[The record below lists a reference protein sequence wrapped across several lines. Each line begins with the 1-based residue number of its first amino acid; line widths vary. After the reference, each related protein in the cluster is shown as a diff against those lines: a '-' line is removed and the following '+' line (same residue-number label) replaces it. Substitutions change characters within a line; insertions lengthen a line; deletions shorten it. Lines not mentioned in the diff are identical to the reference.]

1 MKKKTTIL
9 FVLIIL
15 IVSTLQ
21 AKVTLPAVLG
31 DNMVLQQQTSVK
43 IWGWSKPGATINVK
57 TTWGIKGSAK
67 ADHEGN
73 WSVIIKT
80 PEASFTEYKI
90 TISDGEPITINN
102 VLIGEVWLCSGQ
114 SNMEMTLMGIG
125 PSGVTGASQFLAE
138 SKGYPGLR
146 LFHVPQKSSI
156 VPEKDC
162 QGSWLPSSP
171 EALKTFSATGYLYG
185 LQLHKLLNVP
195 VGMINA
201 SWGGT
206 IIEAWMDADA
216 QRAFTDVDLEQLFNE
231 KLQVYNKPVSLYN
244 GMISP
249 LTNFALRGFIWYQ
262 GESNVPRY
270 STYADKMVALI
281 KFWRKLWRNENMP
294 FFYAEIAPYD
304 YSANRMD
311 MSEAQIDAALLREQ
325 QAKVMNMIG
334 NTGMVCTNDL
344 VYPYERKEIHPANK
358 PEVARRFAYWALRN
372 TYGYGDAIPVTGP
385 QFKEMKIQNGKAIV
399 SFTVSEPGGFIA
411 TPGEIQGFEIA
422 GSDRVFFPAKAVK
435 QFPFS
440 REITVSSDMVTEPVA
455 VRYCFKNWLP
465 GNVTSV
471 FGLPLVPFRTDNW

>member
-1 MKKKTTIL
+1 
-9 FVLIIL
+9 
-15 IVSTLQ
+15 
-21 AKVTLPAVLG
+21 
-31 DNMVLQQQTSVK
+31 
-43 IWGWSKPGATINVK
+43 
-57 TTWGIKGSAK
+57 
-67 ADHEGN
+67 
-73 WSVIIKT
+73 
-80 PEASFTEYKI
+80 
-90 TISDGEPITINN
+90 
-102 VLIGEVWLCSGQ
+102 
-114 SNMEMTLMGIG
+114 
-125 PSGVTGASQFLAE
+125 
-138 SKGYPGLR
+138 
-146 LFHVPQKSSI
+146 
-156 VPEKDC
+156 
-162 QGSWLPSSP
+162 
-171 EALKTFSATGYLYG
+171 
-185 LQLHKLLNVP
+185 
-195 VGMINA
+195 
-201 SWGGT
+201 
-206 IIEAWMDADA
+206 
-216 QRAFTDVDLEQLFNE
+216 
-231 KLQVYNKPVSLYN
+231 
-244 GMISP
+244 
-249 LTNFALRGFIWYQ
+249 
-262 GESNVPRY
+262 
-270 STYADKMVALI
+270 
-281 KFWRKLWRNENMP
+281 MP